1 MSPLLRRIAVL
12 VAIAV
17 PLVLV
22 LFLFLDWWALALL
35 PPLLLIG
42 VLTLMLS
49 STKAALPGETE
60 APPDPF
66 VESGPQG
73 SRIREDLLSS
83 QDDEYPF
90 VFSAMVRWKWTAE
103 PDPRLRN
110 PGEFAKQMV
119 MDQARE
125 VSMGYRPKDHD
136 VARHRVA
143 SVLGVAAHGFD
154 GALEVWAEDVTL
166 TLSEE
171 DESRLARIAKARKEG
186 ALWEVERSVESAKRR
201 YYKDDVLATPGS
213 AIVWDLV
220 RGDADV
226 NRTHDLIEV
235 LTRVAEASKGEDP
248 ADLLDRLRVA
258 SPEAFSFLG
267 GIVREDRE
275 GRESREEWDEQTFE
289 GSAGAGAWEGTEERS
304 GFGNSDFVVGESPG
318 GLEQT
323 VGNLVAEI
331 EAKIEDEDERVQLL
345 DRLVRSFED
354 GPLSEVADLIRRA
367 HPLLDEEDDF
377 DFGVTYEAPGPTS
390 TPNGNGVP
398 H

>member
-12 VAIAV
+12 AAIAV
-17 PLVLV
+17 PLVLA
-22 LFLFLDWWALALL
+22 LFLFLDWWALALV

-42 VLTLMLS
+42 VLALMLS

-60 APPDPF
+60 TPPDPF

-73 SRIREDLLSS
+73 ARIRESPLPS

-90 VFSAMVRWKWTAE
+90 VFSAMVRWKWTGE

-110 PGEFAKQMV
+110 PGEFAKHMV
-119 MDQARE
+119 MEQAER
-125 VSMGYRPKDHD
+125 VSTGYRPKDHD

-154 GALEVWAEDVTL
+154 GALEAWAEDVTV

-201 YYKDDVLATPGS
+201 YFADDVLATPGS

-235 LTRVAEASKGEDP
+235 LTRVAEASKCADP
-248 ADLLDRLRVA
+248 AELLERLRVA
-258 SPEAFSFLG
+258 SPEAFSFLDE
-267 GIVREDRE
+267 IVREERTV
-275 GRESREEWDEQTFE
+275 ESFV
-289 GSAGAGAWEGTEERS
+289 GVEERS
-304 GFGNSDFVVGESPG
+304 GFDGSDLVVESSEDDLAQSVEKIVARIGE
-318 GLEQT
+318 E
-323 VGNLVAEI
+323 
-331 EAKIEDEDERVQLL
+331 IEDEDKRVQLVHRWVGL
-345 DRLVRSFED
+345 FE
-354 GPLSEVADLIRRA
+354 GASLTGIAELLRRA
-367 HPLLDEEDDF
+367 HPLPDEEDDF
-377 DFGVTYEAPGPTS
+377 DLGVTYEVPGPVPTPS
-390 TPNGNGVP
+390 PNGNGVP

>member
-1 MSPLLRRIAVL
+1 MSPMLRRIAVL
-12 VAIAV
+12 VAIMV
-17 PLVLV
+17 PLVLA
-22 LFLFLDWWALALL
+22 LSLFLDWWVLVLI

-42 VLTLMLS
+42 VLALMLS
-49 STKAALPGETE
+49 STKAAVPGETE

-73 SRIREDLLSS
+73 ARIREDLLPS

-90 VFSAMVRWKWTAE
+90 VFSAMVRWRWTGA

-119 MDQARE
+119 MEQSGE
-125 VSMGYRPKDHD
+125 VSTGYRPKDHD

-171 DESRLARIAKARKEG
+171 DENRLARIAKARKEG

-201 YYKDDVLATPGS
+201 YFADDVLATPGS

-226 NRTHDLIEV
+226 NRTHGLIEV

-248 ADLLDRLRVA
+248 EDLLERLRAA
-258 SPEAFSFLG
+258 SPEAFSFLNE
-267 GIVREDRE
+267 IVREERTSE
-275 GRESREEWDEQTFE
+275 AFGGAEKWSGRD
-289 GSAGAGAWEGTEERS
+289 GSEA
-304 GFGNSDFVVGESPG
+304 VVGES
-318 GLEQT
+318 
-323 VGNLVAEI
+323 
-331 EAKIEDEDERVQLL
+331 EDELTRSVERIAARIGEEIKDEDKRVQLVH
-345 DRLVRSFED
+345 RLVELFEKAS
-354 GPLSEVADLIRRA
+354 LTELAELLRRA
-367 HPLLDEEDDF
+367 HPLPDEEDGF
-377 DFGVTYEAPGPTS
+377 VLGVTYEAPEPLPTPS
-390 TPNGNGVP
+390 PNGNGVP